1 MAAVIFIVGL
11 PTALDG
17 LGTNVAGGA
26 LIDNPAITFGLPTVG
41 ATADWLD
48 FTT

>member
-1 MAAVIFIVGL
+1 MVLINMKVNRKSITVIMAAVIFIVGL

-26 LIDNPAITFGLPTVG
+26 LIENRL
-41 ATADWLD
+41 
-48 FTT
+48 